1 MTKTDAKAVWAEYM
15 KGVSY
20 KTRLGLYETVSQCE
34 DFYAG
39 DQWKG
44 VNAPD
49 LPKPTLNMLK
59 RVVAYFNAMIVSDDV
74 AIRFSPHVPDPSLEK
89 TCALLSCELDRILES
104 AKAGTKH
111 REALRNAAV
120 DGDACLY
127 LWFDPNKETGQAAK
141 GDVAIDIVE
150 NTCVH
155 FGNPYTKDVQSQ
167 PYIILSM
174 RRPAEEI
181 RLEAEENGVSPA
193 DAARISPSMESELGE
208 PFGGDGLVTVLLRL
222 WKEEGTIRA
231 QKSVKDLVVREAW
244 DTGMKLYPVAWL
256 CWEAS
261 RNSCHGVGAINGLI
275 PNQIAVNKLFAM
287 AIRSV
292 EMNAFP
298 KVVYDA
304 TKIDRWT
311 NRVGEAIAVAGS
323 PENTIVSGIRGSDMS
338 SQVMEII
345 HRTVSMTRDFMGASD
360 AALGNVDP
368 VNTSAIIAVQKASAA
383 PLDLQRLNFYQFIED
398 YVLIIADML
407 RACYGRRK
415 VAYTDDAGDPAAG
428 EFDFSTLENLP
439 LQVRIDVGEASYWSE
454 LMQVHTL
461 DNLFAK
467 GIITDA
473 EEYLNSMPGRY
484 LKDKQRLLKALRE
497 KREQAQPKTEGDA
510 T

>member
-1 MTKTDAKAVWAEYM
+1 MTTFDAKTVWAEYR

-20 KTRLGLYETVSQCE
+20 KTRLGLYETVRQCE
-34 DFYAG
+34 DFYVG

-74 AIRFSPHVPDPSLEK
+74 AIRFSPYVPDPSLDK
-89 TCALLSCELDRILES
+89 TCSLLSCELGRTLE
-104 AKAGTKH
+104 ATKARAKH

-120 DGDACLY
+120 DGDACFY
-127 LWFDPNKETGQAAK
+127 LWFDPDQETGQAAK
-141 GDVAIDIVE
+141 GDVTIEIAE

-174 RRPAEEI
+174 RRPAEEV
-181 RLEAEENGVSPA
+181 RAEAENCGVSPSEA
-193 DAARISPSMESELGE
+193 KRISPSMEPELDE

-222 WKEEGTIRA
+222 WKQKGTVWA
-231 QKSVKDLVVREAW
+231 QKSVKDLILREAW
-244 DTGMKLYPVAWL
+244 DTGLKLYPVAWM

-261 RNSCHGVGAINGLI
+261 RNSCHGAGAIKGLI

-298 KVVYDA
+298 KIIYDA
-304 TKIDRWT
+304 TKIDRWS

-338 SQVMEII
+338 AQVMELI

-360 AALGNVDP
+360 AALGNVNP

-398 YVLIIADML
+398 YALIIADMM
-407 RACYGRRK
+407 RACYGKRK
-415 VAYTDDAGDPAAG
+415 VAYTDENGDSVTE
-428 EFDFSTLENLP
+428 EFDFSTLDTLA
-439 LQVRIDVGEASYWSE
+439 LKVRIDVGEASYWSE

-461 DNLFAK
+461 DNLYAK
-467 GIITDA
+467 GILTDA
-473 EEYLNSMPGRY
+473 EEYLNSIPDHY
-484 LKDKQRLLKALRE
+484 IKDKPRLLKALRE
-497 KREQAQPKTEGDA
+497 HREQQMMKGD
-510 T
+510 TT

>member
-1 MTKTDAKAVWAEYM
+1 MTTIDAKTVWAEYM
-15 KGVSY
+15 KGVAY
-20 KTRLGLYETVSQCE
+20 KTSLGLYETVRQCE

-74 AIRFSPHVPDPSLEK
+74 AIRFSPYVPDPSLDQ
-89 TCALLSCELDRILES
+89 TCALLSCELDRIFETT
-104 AKAGTKH
+104 KARAKH

-120 DGDACLY
+120 DGDACFY
-127 LWFDPNKETGQAAK
+127 LWFDPDKETGQNNR
-141 GDVAIDIVE
+141 GDIAIDILE

-167 PYIILSM
+167 PYIILSL
-174 RRPAEEI
+174 RRPVEEVRAEARDCGMPSDEASRI
-181 RLEAEENGVSPA
+181 GENAALEL
-193 DAARISPSMESELGE
+193 DE

-222 WKEEGTIRA
+222 WKQNGTVWA
-231 QKSVKDLVVREAW
+231 QKSVKDVILREAW
-244 DTGMKLYPVAWL
+244 DTGLKLYPVAWM

-261 RNSCHGVGAINGLI
+261 RNSCHGVSAIKGLI

-298 KVVYDA
+298 KIIYDA
-304 TKIDRWT
+304 TKIERWS

-338 SQVMEII
+338 SQVMELIS
-345 HRTVSMTRDFMGASD
+345 RTVSMTRDFMGASD
-360 AALGNVDP
+360 AALGNVNP

-398 YVLIIADML
+398 YVLIIADMM

-415 VAYTDDAGDPAAG
+415 VSYTDG
-428 EFDFSTLENLP
+428 EGNTKTEVFDFSALDTLALK
-439 LQVRIDVGEASYWSE
+439 VRIDVGEASYWSE
-454 LMQVHTL
+454 LMQIQTL

-473 EEYLNSMPGRY
+473 EEYLNGIPNHY
-484 LKDKQRLLKALRE
+484 IKDKQRLLKALRE
-497 KREQAQPKTEGDA
+497 KREQEQQTKGAA
-510 T
+510 S

>member
-1 MTKTDAKAVWAEYM
+1 MTTFDAKTVWAEYQ

-20 KTRLGLYETVSQCE
+20 KTQLGLYETVRQCE

-74 AIRFSPHVPDPSLEK
+74 AIRFSPYVPDPSLDK
-89 TCALLSCELDRILES
+89 TCALLSHELDRILES
-104 AKAGTKH
+104 TKARAKH

-120 DGDACLY
+120 DGDGCFY
-127 LWFDPNKETGQAAK
+127 LWFDPEKETGQANR
-141 GDVAIDIVE
+141 GDIAIETVE

-155 FGNPYTKDVQSQ
+155 FGNPYTRNVQSQ

-174 RRPAEEI
+174 RRPAEEV
-181 RLEAEENGVSPA
+181 RAEAEICGVSPS
-193 DAARISPSMESELGE
+193 DAKRIAPQMESELDE

-222 WKEEGTIRA
+222 WKQNGTVWA
-231 QKSVKDLVVREAW
+231 QKSVKDLIIRKAW
-244 DTGMKLYPVAWL
+244 DTGLKLYPVAWM

-261 RNSCHGVGAINGLI
+261 RSSCHGVSAIKGLI

-298 KVVYDA
+298 KIIYDA
-304 TKIDRWT
+304 TKIERWS

-323 PENTIVSGIRGSDMS
+323 PENAIVSGIRGSDMS
-338 SQVMEII
+338 AQVMDII
-345 HRTVSMTRDFMGASD
+345 HRTVGMTRDFMGASD
-360 AALGNVDP
+360 AALGNVNP

-383 PLDLQRLNFYQFIED
+383 PLELQRLNFYQFIED
-398 YVLIIADML
+398 YVLIIADMM
-407 RACYGRRK
+407 RACYGKRK
-415 VAYTDDAGDPAAG
+415 VSYTGEDGSTVTE
-428 EFDFSTLENLP
+428 EFDFSTLDSLA
-439 LQVRIDVGEASYWSE
+439 LKVRIDVGEASYWSE
-454 LMQVHTL
+454 LMQVQTL

-467 GIITDA
+467 GILTDA
-473 EEYLNSMPGRY
+473 ETYLNSIPGHY
-484 LKDKQRLLKALRE
+484 IKDKHMLLKALRGQ
-497 KREQAQPKTEGDA
+497 REQQMMKGDA

>member
-1 MTKTDAKAVWAEYM
+1 MTTFDAKTVWAEYQ

-20 KTRLGLYETVSQCE
+20 KTQLGLYETVRQCE

-74 AIRFSPHVPDPSLEK
+74 AIRFSPYVPDPSLDK
-89 TCALLSCELDRILES
+89 TCALLSHELDRILES
-104 AKAGTKH
+104 TKARAKH

-120 DGDACLY
+120 DGDGCFY
-127 LWFDPNKETGQAAK
+127 LWFDPEKETGQANR
-141 GDVAIDIVE
+141 GDIAIETVE

-155 FGNPYTKDVQSQ
+155 FGNPYTRNVQSQ

-174 RRPAEEI
+174 RRPAEEV
-181 RLEAEENGVSPA
+181 RAEAEICGVSPS
-193 DAARISPSMESELGE
+193 DAKRIAPQMESELDE

-222 WKEEGTIRA
+222 WKQNGTVWA
-231 QKSVKDLVVREAW
+231 QKSVKDLIIRKAW
-244 DTGMKLYPVAWL
+244 DTGLKLYPVAWM

-261 RNSCHGVGAINGLI
+261 RSSCHGVSAIKGLI

-298 KVVYDA
+298 KIIYDA
-304 TKIDRWT
+304 TKIERWS

-323 PENTIVSGIRGSDMS
+323 PENAIVSGIRGSDMS
-338 SQVMEII
+338 AQVMDII
-345 HRTVSMTRDFMGASD
+345 HRTVGMTRDFMGASD
-360 AALGNVDP
+360 AALGNVNP

-383 PLDLQRLNFYQFIED
+383 PLELQRLNFYQFIED
-398 YVLIIADML
+398 YVLIIADMM
-407 RACYGRRK
+407 RACYGKRK
-415 VAYTDDAGDPAAG
+415 VSYTGEDGSTVTE
-428 EFDFSTLENLP
+428 EFDFSTLDSLA
-439 LQVRIDVGEASYWSE
+439 LKVRIDVGEASYWSE
-454 LMQVHTL
+454 LMQVQTL

-467 GIITDA
+467 GILTDA
-473 EEYLNSMPGRY
+473 ETYLNSIPDHY
-484 LKDKQRLLKALRE
+484 IKDKHMLLKALRGQ
-497 KREQAQPKTEGDA
+497 REQQMMKGDA